1 MYELDLLINKKNEKD
16 KFPLVVM
23 LHLFVV
29 LACFKI
35 IQSQIF
41 LWCNFTWLW
50 LMCFQNVEPQ
60 IFAKS
65 NAI

>member
-1 MYELDLLINKKNEKD
+1 MYELDLLINKKKEKD

-23 LHLFVV
+23 LHLSVV

-35 IQSQIF
+35 IQSQFF

-50 LMCFQNVEPQ
+50 LMCL
-60 IFAKS
+60 
-65 NAI
+65 